1 MNTKMKTSKKPQR
14 TGLYEFEPTVMVDIK
29 TAPPKKR
36 AAIRKYYPMKVTYN
50 SLEKETYLDI
60 ADQIINLDPE
70 ASRMTILTSEGT
82 QEWDHD
88 DDDV

>member
-1 MNTKMKTSKKPQR
+1 MSTKMKPRKKPQR
-14 TGLYEFEPTVMVDIK
+14 TGLYEFDPDVMVDIK

-36 AAIRKYYPMKVTYN
+36 GAIRKYYPMKVTYN
-50 SLEKETYLDI
+50 SLEKEAYLDI

-70 ASRMTILTSEGT
+70 ASRMTILTSEGQ

-88 DDDV
+88 DDDI